1 MKGGMPLCVRF
12 DVSQAVAV
20 DQGDVRDPVGE
31 GTVVDRVEALHFDVV
46 GGDDDLAAFVKGDV
60 VFGGEVGQEGNAS
73 ATECGFEAAGFV
85 VEAGVDDSGVMTGL
99 VGGRVVFLFEEGD
112 VGGVAADED
121 LASDCGS
128 DDS

>member
-1 MKGGMPLCVRF
+1 MEGGKPLCVRF
-12 DVSQAVAV
+12 DAKQAIAV
-20 DQGDVRDPVGE
+20 EQGDVGDAVGQ
-31 GTVVDRVEALHFDVV
+31 GTVMDSVKTFDFCVV

-73 ATECGFEAAGFV
+73 ATECGFEAAWFV
-85 VEAGVDDSGVMTGL
+85 VEAGVDDSGVVAGL